1 MVDKISRYSQETQQ
15 ILTKKHS
22 SILNPEGNS
31 LGGREAKRRGRLT
44 AVSKRIEFDLQVKAS
59 YKSLWKLLVDKDK
72 LKQDLRE
79 EAKLSSTTMARL
91 NNGDNVTTDVLLRI
105 CQVLNCQIGD
115 IVEIIP
121 KEEP

>member
-1 MVDKISRYSQETQQ
+1 M
-15 ILTKKHS
+15 
-22 SILNPEGNS
+22 
-31 LGGREAKRRGRLT
+31 
-44 AVSKRIEFDLQVKAS
+44 EFDLQVKAS
-59 YKSLWKLLVDKDK
+59 YKPLWKLLVDKEK

-115 IVEIIP
+115 IVTIIP
-121 KEEP
+121 KEEA